1 MQKKGWIITCFVSGI
16 LMIAYPI
23 IWNVFLL
30 NHMLNISG
38 GYDPRI
44 MLYFITITYFYLL
57 FYAGILIILGTIVLK
72 RNTKCLGFDFNSLAK
87 FFIRVG
93 NVLGFIGLIIF
104 TYVVINIILF
114 ADYTIITIIIILFL
128 TLGIGITGITNAFI
142 AFHKFKK
149 KI

>member
-16 LMIAYPI
+16 LMIVYPI

-30 NHMLNISG
+30 NNMLNISG

-44 MLYFITITYFYLL
+44 MLYFITITYLYLL
-57 FYAGILIILGTIVLK
+57 FYAGVLIILGTIVLK
-72 RNTKCLGFDFNSLAK
+72 RNIKLLGFDFNSLAK

-104 TYVVINIILF
+104 TYVVINIVLF

-142 AFHKFKK
+142 AFHNFKK
-149 KI
+149 KN